1 MELHSIQAMEQELT
15 SENDR
20 LKTTTNMLRDEVRT
34 ARLETERSTEMSMAR
49 LEQQRASWGDE
60 RGQLERRV
68 EELDAEIRAGHQKT
82 EEVAQIHRKVA

>member
-15 SENDR
+15 TENDR
-20 LKTTTNMLRDEVRT
+20 LKTTTSMLRDEIRT
-34 ARLETERSTEMSMAR
+34 ARLETERSAEMSMAR

-68 EELDAEIRAGHQKT
+68 EELEGEIRVGHQKT
-82 EEVAQIHRKVA
+82 EEVAQIHRKVT